1 MINLRYHIVSL
12 TAVFLAIG
20 IGLTL
25 GSTFLDRATVENLN
39 GQLENLEGRLDERN
53 QQIDE
58 LQGELEQ
65 SEALQSA
72 LDAQGTTLLAGRMDP
87 VPVVVVASEGVDE
100 ADVDGTLQS
109 LQTAGADVLGTW
121 WLTERFLLEGDA
133 DVDDLATALDE
144 PSEDPARLRRL
155 AVDALG
161 GELRVHQLQTTGA
174 DAPDEGT
181 AEDDAAG
188 GGAGAEGTPDTGA
201 EGEAPAPD
209 AEVTDPGD
217 TTPGDAADTGVP
229 SPGGDMPPLGPTQ
242 SSIPVAEALIDAGFI
257 TFEPMADGPE
267 VPLLAAGVRIVIVG
281 GSAAVPD
288 DVFVQP
294 LVARLAQGTS
304 VPTRTVVASAT
315 ADDGA
320 VAEVVASVR
329 EDERL
334 RALVSTVDGL
344 DHFEGWMATVLA
356 VEDLGEGVIGH
367 YGLGEGA
374 SALLPPLPAP

>member
-65 SEALQSA
+65 ADALQAA
-72 LDAQGTTLLAGRMDP
+72 LDAQGTTLLADRMDA
-87 VPVVVVASEGVDE
+87 VPVVVIASEGVDE
-100 ADVDGTLQS
+100 ADVDGALQS

-121 WLTERFLLEGDA
+121 WLTERFLLQGEG

-161 GELRVHQLQTTGA
+161 DELRTHQLQTTAADAAEEGAADDVGGA
-174 DAPDEGT
+174 DAPEGDGAVPDGPPASETTETT
-181 AEDDAAG
+181 AVPGPVDDLPG
-188 GGAGAEGTPDTGA
+188 PGPAE
-201 EGEAPAPD
+201 
-209 AEVTDPGD
+209 
-217 TTPGDAADTGVP
+217 
-229 SPGGDMPPLGPTQ
+229 
-242 SSIPVAEALIDAGFI
+242 SSIPVTRALVESGFI
-257 TFEPMADGPE
+257 TFEPMADGLELPT
-267 VPLLAAGVRIVIVG
+267 LAAGVRLVIVG

-294 LVARLAQGTS
+294 LVARLAQGTT
-304 VPTRTVVASAT
+304 VPTRTVVTSAIG
-315 ADDGA
+315 DDGS
-320 VAEVVASVR
+320 VSEVVSSVR
-329 EDERL
+329 DDERL

-356 VEDLGEGVIGH
+356 VEDLADGVIGH
-367 YGLGEGA
+367 YGLGDGA
-374 SALLPPLPAP
+374 SALLPPLRAP